1 LKTKGFF
8 GFHDALKNHEKF
20 SMVAWGGI
28 KPPTQGFSIRTQRLQ
43 YNYTEWQNETLEQ
56 SEQHLNRIIQLCR

>member
-8 GFHDALKNHEKF
+8 GFHDFLKNHEKF

-28 KPPTQGFSIRTQRLQ
+28 EPPTQGFSI
-43 YNYTEWQNETLEQ
+43 
-56 SEQHLNRIIQLCR
+56 HAG